1 MPPSSRGGWSP
12 RRWSDRLRRAQR
24 GPGGGGCSAAELLRS
39 VKQAKFGLSAFC
51 EVRPNISYEGSL
63 FSSRP
68 LVLSQSSY
76 FWLLGIVAPARD
88 SQALSCSQVTPSA
101 LFKTASVRTASV
113 RTASV
118 RTASVRTAPVRSAFV
133 RSALPSKVSCRRAP
147 VKVAPLR
154 LVIVSFEC
162 RAEPILSL
170 LRLFV
175 FFW

>member
-51 EVRPNISYEGSL
+51 EVRPNISYEGPL

-68 LVLSQSSY
+68 FVLSQSSY
-76 FWLLGIVAPARD
+76 FWPLGIVAPARD

-101 LFKTASVRTASV
+101 LFKTASVRTAPVKS
-113 RTASV
+113 
-118 RTASVRTAPVRSAFV
+118 APVRSAFV
-133 RSALPSKVSCRRAP
+133 RSALSSKVSCRRAP